1 MPRRGKAYFLVA
13 YGTSIATS
21 SMVAEILREDF
32 VRQRKYNIKFYY

>member
-21 SMVAEILREDF
+21 SMVAEILREDL
-32 VRQRKYNIKFYY
+32 VRQRKYNIEFY